1 MNAAAPRETEI
12 VSAEI
17 SAGHDG
23 AAELTLLL
31 RYENGVTA
39 PVIVDGRVGLALM
52 RNCGASCLA
61 ELAGQSW
68 RNFLEGLD

>member
-1 MNAAAPRETEI
+1 MNAAAPRETVI
-12 VSAEI
+12 VGAEI

-39 PVIVDGRVGLALM
+39 PVVVDAHVGFALM
-52 RNCGASCLA
+52 RNCSASCLA
-61 ELAGQSW
+61 DLKGRSW
-68 RNFLEGLD
+68 RHFLEGMD